1 MYGVG
6 NDHRESGAMTKPR
19 RGRGPVALAA
29 TLSRITD
36 AALRKRGFAQSTVIT
51 NWAEIVGAEL
61 ADHTT
66 PQRLAFPR
74 SGRGGRGG
82 GTLHV
87 RVAGAL
93 ATELQHLE
101 PLVLERINTYFGY
114 QAVARLALEQG
125 PLPPRRKGARRTP
138 TPALD
143 AEEEGV
149 IESAVS
155 GVEDESLRR
164 ALAGLGRAVMASDK
178 GLKTGGGG

>member
-36 AALRKRGFAQSTVIT
+36 AALRKRGFAQSAVIT

-61 ADHTT
+61 ADHTA
-66 PQRLAFPR
+66 PQRLSFP
-74 SGRGGRGG
+74 RGGRGG

-87 RVAGAL
+87 RVAGPL
-93 ATELQHLE
+93 AIELQHLE

-138 TPALD
+138 APNLD

-149 IESAVS
+149 LEGVVS
-155 GVEDESLRR
+155 GVEDDSLRR

-178 GLKTGGGG
+178 AAKTGGGG

>member
-19 RGRGPVALAA
+19 RRRGPVALAA

-36 AALRKRGFAQSTVIT
+36 AALRKRGFAQSAVIT

-61 ADHTT
+61 ADHTA
-66 PQRLAFPR
+66 PQKLAFPR
-74 SGRGGRGG
+74 GGRGD

-93 ATELQHLE
+93 ATELQHLA
-101 PLVLERINTYFGY
+101 PVVLERINTYFGY

-125 PLPPRRKGARRTP
+125 PLPPRPETTRRTP
-138 TPALD
+138 PPRLD
-143 AEEEGV
+143 AEQESV
-149 IESAVS
+149 LESAVS

-178 GLKTGGGG
+178 TAKTGGGG

>member
-6 NDHRESGAMTKPR
+6 NNHRESGAMTKPR

-36 AALRKRGFAQSTVIT
+36 AALRKRGFAQSAVIT

-61 ADHTT
+61 ADHTA

-138 TPALD
+138 APNLD

-178 GLKTGGGG
+178 RLKTGGGG

>member
-36 AALRKRGFAQSTVIT
+36 AALRKRGFAQSAVIT

-61 ADHTT
+61 ADHTA

-138 TPALD
+138 APALD
-143 AEEEGV
+143 AEEEGL
-149 IESAVS
+149 IEGAVS

-178 GLKTGGGG
+178 GLKTGEGG